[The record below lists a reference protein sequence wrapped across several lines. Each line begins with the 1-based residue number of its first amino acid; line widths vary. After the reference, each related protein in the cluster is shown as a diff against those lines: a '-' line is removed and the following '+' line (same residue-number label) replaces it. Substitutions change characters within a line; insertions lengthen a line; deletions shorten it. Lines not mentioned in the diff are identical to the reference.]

1 MDTEYP
7 PALPPG
13 IVPPD
18 RVLVGDLVIRRWQAE
33 DLDAKFAAINAS
45 FEQLHHWMEWA
56 AEPPDFDDV
65 AANHANLSAWPTPDG
80 GFNYGVFDRAGS
92 LLGVVG
98 LHDRVGPA
106 TLEIGYWC
114 HTEHV
119 GRGVITRAAGALT
132 TIALTLPGIHRI
144 EIHCDAANLRSAAVA
159 RRIGYRLAST
169 GPRVVSTPGESGRGM
184 LWVMDRS
191 AHRGPTVAG

>member
-1 MDTEYP
+1 MDSEHP

-13 IVPPD
+13 VVPPD
-18 RVLVGDLVIRRWQAE
+18 RVVVGNLVIRRWQID
-33 DLDAKFAAINAS
+33 DLAAKFAAISAS
-45 FEQLHHWMEWA
+45 FEQLHRWMEWA
-56 AEPPDFDDV
+56 AQPPDFEEL
-65 AANHANLSAWPTPDG
+65 AATHAQLSAAWPTPDG

-92 LLGVVG
+92 VLGVVG

-114 HTEHV
+114 HSEHV

-132 TIALTLPGIHRI
+132 TIGLALPGIDRV

-159 RRIGYRLAST
+159 RRLGYRLEST
-169 GPRVVSTPGESGRGM
+169 GPRALCTPGESGRGM
-184 LWVMDRS
+184 LWVMDR
-191 AHRGPTVAG
+191 AAP